1 MKTTYTRAGA
11 SNYTA
16 EQLEAV
22 LLPRAAEPLR
32 FLQDAEFEPES
43 AQYNAVAKASFAV
56 RNIYHAN
63 IRRAPCNPQQPEVFF
78 DACAQTQYDT
88 YAVIQQ
94 THADEK
100 EASIAMAVIRRA
112 GLCDSRIRPT
122 YPDARDAIRAA
133 ALSAAANIKH
143 LFAKQYTLA
152 FA

>member
-1 MKTTYTRAGA
+1 MQTIYTRSGPVGY
-11 SNYTA
+11 SA
-16 EQLEAV
+16 EQLAAV
-22 LLPRAAEPLR
+22 LLPRSAEPIR

-43 AQYNAVAKASFAV
+43 AQYDAVGKASQAV
-56 RNIYHAN
+56 RDIYHAN
-63 IRRAPCNPQQPEVFF
+63 IRRAPYNPSQPETFF

-88 YAVIQQ
+88 YAVIEQ

-122 YPDARDAIRAA
+122 YPDARAAIRAA

-143 LFAKQYTLA
+143 LFAKQHALA